1 VIFVS
6 YWFIVFALI
15 YFPLFWLV
23 RKPRLRLLLL
33 IAGCA
38 TFHYHFAGPAGVI
51 PIIVLA
57 ALTYLIALTR
67 RSVLCSLGIAMCAVA
82 LIFYK
87 YTHFLSIQVVSLASP
102 SAGAAIQSSLATMLP
117 AAPPLGISFF
127 AFEFVHYLFEV
138 RRGGAPITNPLHF
151 AAFSVFW
158 PSLVAGPI
166 KRYQQFVPQLAKGA
180 CPSSP
185 DVTIGLMRI
194 ASGLLK
200 KGMADNL
207 TIWID
212 YQANQ
217 FALLDLQWRWLF
229 FVLLALRIYFD
240 FSGYSDMAI
249 GFARMMGI
257 RLPENFN
264 WPYISASITE
274 FWQRWHISLSS
285 WIRDYI
291 YIPIGGS
298 RHGVPRKIANGLI
311 AFAICGLWH
320 GADWNFLAWGI
331 YHGLGLAIN
340 GNYERYGGLPGR
352 AVAGLMGRVR
362 PLSMVMTFLF
372 VGFGWLMFF
381 YPLPRALHMARL
393 LFERGAS

>member
-1 VIFVS
+1 MIFVS
-6 YWFIVFALI
+6 YWFVVFALV

-23 RKPRLRLLLL
+23 RKPSLRLAVL

-57 ALTYLIALTR
+57 ALTYLITLTR
-67 RSVLCSLGIAMCAVA
+67 RPILCGVGIAMCASA
-82 LIFYK
+82 LVFYK
-87 YTHFLSIQVVSLASP
+87 YTHFLSVQVISLVSP
-102 SAGAAIQSSLATMLP
+102 SAGEALSSSLATALP

-138 RRGGAPITNPLHF
+138 RRGGAPIRNPLHF

-180 CPSSP
+180 WPSSP
-185 DVTIGLMRI
+185 DITMGLVRI

-200 KGMADNL
+200 KGTADNL

-217 FALLDLQWRWLF
+217 FASIELQWRWLF
-229 FVLLALRIYFD
+229 FVLLALRIYLD

-320 GADWNFLAWGI
+320 GADWNFMAWGL
-331 YHGLGLAIN
+331 YHGVGLAVN
-340 GNYERYGGLPGR
+340 GNYEQFGGPPGR
-352 AVAGLMGRVR
+352 AVASLMRRVR
-362 PLSMVMTFLF
+362 PLSMLLTFLF
-372 VGFGWLMFF
+372 VGFGWFMFF
-381 YPLPRALHMARL
+381 YPLPRALQMARL
-393 LFERGAS
+393 LLDKGS